1 MTRMTEK
8 NYAELA
14 EDAYQ
19 TRREG
24 AFLTL
29 GDNRYQI
36 LRQVSNEQNGYAGTV
51 YRDVSSG
58 QVVVAHRGTND
69 AKDAFTDVQMVTH
82 RVNNQGPDAL
92 ALTEWAKQYSERE
105 RQRTGTAP
113 EVTTT
118 GHSLGGTL
126 AEYTAFHKGVG
137 GRSFNGYG
145 AVEIEPNMR
154 EGQNAQ
160 DFKAYY
166 RVTDPVGTGG
176 RHYGESIP
184 LATPK
189 DIEVLRDIGGYNN
202 NRGGIDVREPFSVA
216 VSFGLSAHS
225 MGAFIRSEGGNP
237 PTLTQEGRQLAQ
249 QYDPMAD
256 KYRDDVRF
264 VRETLGVVGKGVADA
279 YKTSKDFAIEFKE
292 SIQRGFNSVG
302 ETYRDMRDSFMDGV
316 RDVRER
322 LNNLNP
328 FRSSSLDTGSDAQT
342 FAANPAVQQTL
353 QAFNRSGVDTA
364 NLDPKV
370 VVALTNEAQ
379 RNGVQLDFAALSSN
393 GQTAFG
399 IQGRS
404 QDDPAARTVNVDV
417 RTAQAQS
424 LDTGLQQLA
433 QNTPGT
439 QRSPETQ
446 ANPELEQQRRGPM
459 VA

>member
-1 MTRMTEK
+1 MTEK

-19 TRREG
+19 SRREG
-24 AFLTL
+24 ATLTM
-29 GDNRYQI
+29 GGNQYKI
-36 LRQVSNEQNGYAGTV
+36 LKHVSNDDNGYAGTI
-51 YRDVSSG
+51 YQDVSSR
-58 QVVVAHRGTND
+58 QIIVAHRGTND

-92 ALTEWAKQYSERE
+92 RLVDAANQFAERE
-105 RQRTGTAP
+105 RQQTGTRP
-113 EVTTT
+113 EVSTT

-126 AEYTAFHKGVG
+126 AEYTAFHKGIG
-137 GRSFNGYG
+137 GRSFNGFG

-154 EGQNAQ
+154 EGQNAAN
-160 DFKAYY
+160 FKSYY

-189 DIEVLRDIGGYNN
+189 DIEVLSKYGGYNN

-216 VSFGLSAHS
+216 ASFALSAHS

-279 YKTSKDFAIEFKE
+279 YHTSKEFAIEFKN
-292 SIQRGFNSVG
+292 SIGRGLNSVG
-302 ETYRDMRDSFMDGV
+302 ETYDQMKDSFMDGV
-316 RDVRER
+316 RDVRDR

-328 FRSSSLDTGSDAQT
+328 FRRSSSIDSGSDMQQ
-342 FAANPAVQQTL
+342 FASNPAVQQTL
-353 QAFNRSGVDTA
+353 QAFNRSGLDGDKV
-364 NLDPKV
+364 DPKV
-370 VVALTNEAQ
+370 VVALASAANEKGL
-379 RNGVQLDFAALSSN
+379 NLNYAALSQN
-393 GQTAFG
+393 GEMAFG

-404 QDDPAARTVNVDV
+404 QDDPAAKMVNIDV
-417 RTAQAQS
+417 RAAQEQP
-424 LDTGLQQLA
+424 LDTGLQRLAQQNPGAQLA
-433 QNTPGT
+433 
-439 QRSPETQ
+439 
-446 ANPELEQQRRGPM
+446 ANQDLEQSQRKGPAM
-459 VA
+459 A

>member
-1 MTRMTEK
+1 MTEK

-36 LRQVSNEQNGYAGTV
+36 LRHVSNEQNGYAGTV

-58 QVVVAHRGTND
+58 QIVVAHRGTND

-126 AEYTAFHKGVG
+126 AEYTAFHKGIG

-145 AVEIEPNMR
+145 AVEIEPSMR
-154 EGQNAQ
+154 EGQNSQ
-160 DFKAYY
+160 NFKAYY
-166 RVTDPVGTGG
+166 RVTDPVG
-176 RHYGESIP
+176 
-184 LATPK
+184 
-189 DIEVLRDIGGYNN
+189 

-237 PTLTQEGRQLAQ
+237 PTLTPEGRQLAQ

-264 VRETLGVVGKGVADA
+264 VRETLGIVGKGVADA

-322 LNNLNP
+322 LNNWNP
-328 FRSSSLDTGSDAQT
+328 FRTSSLDTGSDAQT